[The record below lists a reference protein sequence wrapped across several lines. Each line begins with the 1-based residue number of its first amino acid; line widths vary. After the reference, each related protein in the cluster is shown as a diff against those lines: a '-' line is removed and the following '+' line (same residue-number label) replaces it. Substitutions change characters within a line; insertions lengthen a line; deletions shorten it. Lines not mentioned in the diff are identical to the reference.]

1 MHWAYVMCLQICF
14 EFCHVVK
21 KNDNTERKNT
31 LAGARILNLLNYAQ
45 PETLLIVPAIILLIL
60 FWS

>member
-1 MHWAYVMCLQICF
+1 MSCVC
-14 EFCHVVK
+14 EFVSNFAMLLK

-31 LAGARILNLLNYAQ
+31 LAGARILNLLYNAQ